1 MDNLIDELY
10 NNDVVDVSVVD
21 DTYEFEGMDETQSIE
36 DTMSLLSGYI
46 DDYNLDLDKNRLKG
60 LIQDLY
66 ITALREPA

>member
-1 MDNLIDELY
+1 
-10 NNDVVDVSVVD
+10 
-21 DTYEFEGMDETQSIE
+21 MDETQSIE
-36 DTMSLLSGYI
+36 DTMSLLSTYI